1 MGPQI
6 VPVQFR
12 MLLVL
17 RVCAECVCVC
27 VCCKQKYV
35 ELNPCVR
42 GFCVSELPAHTHAHS
57 ATHSPKITTTSPY
70 IPIEAVRDSRGRVQ

>member
-42 GFCVSELPAHTHAHS
+42 GFCVSELPARTHAQCASHTLTQNHNDI
-57 ATHSPKITTTSPY
+57 AIYPN
-70 IPIEAVRDSRGRVQ
+70 RSRSRFEG

>member
-27 VCCKQKYV
+27 VCV
-35 ELNPCVR
+35 
-42 GFCVSELPAHTHAHS
+42 CVSAANKNTLS
-57 ATHSPKITTTSPY
+57 
-70 IPIEAVRDSRGRVQ
+70 